1 MKHNSR
7 FGNFSWKGHLGSN
20 VLAFHLVRIQTDKSI
35 LDRRYTIN
43 PALADKSEGGGGRT
57 LKGPPKSG
65 GKTNDIEIPSF
76 LILEPFNLT
85 QQDMLYMLDDTR

>member
-1 MKHNSR
+1 MYR
-7 FGNFSWKGHLGSN
+7 TCT
-20 VLAFHLVRIQTDKSI
+20 VDICTFHCTPKVDISI

-43 PALADKSEGGGGRT
+43 PALADKSEGGGRT

-65 GKTNDIEIPSF
+65 GKTNDYNKIEIPSF